1 MCHSGIVKSILIL
14 WSYLSKTDTLGP
26 AISVRLRVMSV
37 KHRKWR
43 KARTNSRCSFSRGVR
58 LIQVSVKRE
67 STVVYFSFLISDS
80 VTIPE
85 ITAELAEQLVNHYY
99 VRTDECGEYPYSDLS
114 RSATCPRRGL
124 NREEGLINFP
134 PLKRGGLLGRGGG
147 LILEG
152 G

>member
-43 KARTNSRCSFSRGVR
+43 KARTNSRCPFSRGVR

-114 RSATCPRRGL
+114 RSATCPQGALIERRGL
-124 NREEGLINFP
+124 LTF
-134 PLKRGGLLGRGGG
+134 LLWKGGDYWGGGG